1 MAAKAK
7 NASEFAM
14 DSSLTIAVPEKKE
27 EYTGPTVSVYL
38 PEIEGGG
45 EEGVKVDQYEHVS
58 IANENK
64 ETIYYV
70 LRGERVDVPVAVFI
84 ALKEKYGK
92 RL

>member
-1 MAAKAK
+1 MATKAK

-14 DSSLTIAVPEKKE
+14 ESSLTIAVPEKKE
-27 EYTGPTVSVYL
+27 EYTGPMVSVYL

-58 IANENK
+58 IGNENK

-70 LRGERVDVPVAVFI
+70 LRGERVDVPVPVFI
-84 ALKEKYGK
+84 ALKERYGK